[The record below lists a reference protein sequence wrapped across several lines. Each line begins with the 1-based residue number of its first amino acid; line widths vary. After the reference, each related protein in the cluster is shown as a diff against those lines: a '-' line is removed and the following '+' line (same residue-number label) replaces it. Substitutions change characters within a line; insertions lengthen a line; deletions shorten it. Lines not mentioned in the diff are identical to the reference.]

1 MEEVR
6 VPEPVYIE
14 DEMRQSYLDYAMS
27 VIVGRALP
35 LVTDGLKP
43 VQRRIIYAML
53 KEGLLPG
60 KSFSKC
66 AGVVGEVLKHFHP
79 HGDIPVYEALVRLA
93 QGWSL
98 RYPLIDGQGNFGSI
112 DGDPPAAYR
121 YTECRMTRIAE
132 KLLADIEKDTVD
144 FVPNFD
150 GSVQEPT
157 VLPSVFP
164 NLLVNGADGI
174 AVGMA
179 THIPPHNLTEVITG
193 AIALIENPQ
202 ITLEEM
208 MAHIPGPDFPTGALI
223 CGRAPIRA
231 AYATGRG
238 VLQLRAKAEV
248 ETLKGRKK
256 DIQAIVIT
264 EIPFQVNK
272 ARLVEKIAEL
282 VNDKKIEGIGDIRD
296 ESDRHGMRVV
306 IELRRDAITDIV
318 MNQLYKLTPMQTS
331 FGIINLAIVDGRP
344 VVCSL
349 IELLQHFINHRR
361 DVVVRRSRFELR
373 KAEERMHILEG
384 FRIALLNL
392 DEVIKLIRG
401 SDTPKEAKDGLIS
414 RFELS
419 AIQAQ
424 AILDLRLQKLT
435 GMERLA
441 VEKEHGELAKEIE
454 RLRAIIADSKK
465 VDAII
470 VGELKEVREA
480 FGDERR
486 TQITDEDVQIDVE
499 DLIPD
504 QEMVVTISHKG
515 YAKRTP
521 VSSYRA
527 QKRGGK
533 GILGASA
540 KDEDFTSHLFSAST
554 LSWLLCFT
562 SRGRLY
568 WLKVYDLPETSRV
581 ARGRALVNLLK
592 LREEEQVTA
601 ILPVREFSAS
611 RSVIFATKQGVVK
624 RVSLEDF
631 SRPRPGGII
640 AASLDEGDNLIGV
653 GLTEGSDEI
662 ILCTRGGMSI
672 RFSEGDV
679 RVMGRSARGVRGIT
693 LDQDD
698 YVVSMTVVTQTMSA
712 SKEKTGTLLTVC
724 QNGYGKRTE
733 IEEYRA
739 QSRGGKGVIDIQ
751 TSARNGPVIGACAV
765 TDDHDAML
773 ITSSGKI
780 IRINVKNVSVIGRN
794 TQGVRLIDLD
804 QGETALAVTRLAE
817 SVNGDNGGDESE
829 DPSEDVAI
837 AETNSAEVIE
847 LTEIDAEPGDEEQ
860 N

>member
-6 VPEPVYIE
+6 APEQIYIE

-35 LVTDGLKP
+35 DVRDGLKP

-53 KEGLLPG
+53 KEGLLPN

-93 QGWSL
+93 QPWSL

-121 YTECRMTRIAE
+121 YTESRMTHIAE
-132 KLLADIEKDTVD
+132 KLLADIDKDTVD

-150 GSVQEPT
+150 GSVQEPL

-179 THIPPHNLTEVITG
+179 THIPPHNLTEVISG
-193 AIALIENPQ
+193 AIAMIENPQ
-202 ITLEEM
+202 ITVDQLMEI
-208 MAHIPGPDFPTGALI
+208 IPGPDFPTGALI
-223 CGRAPIRA
+223 CGRAPIRS
-231 AYATGRG
+231 AYTTGRG
-238 VLQLRAKAEV
+238 VLQLRAKAEI
-248 ETLKGRKK
+248 EALKGKK
-256 DIQAIVIT
+256 KEVEAIVIT

-272 ARLVEKIAEL
+272 ARLVEKIADL

-296 ESDRHGMRVV
+296 ESDRHGMRIV
-306 IELRRDAITDIV
+306 IELRRDANSDIIL
-318 MNQLYKLTPMQTS
+318 NQLYKLTPMQTS

-344 VVCSL
+344 QVCSL
-349 IELLQHFINHRR
+349 PELLQHFVNHRR
-361 DVVVRRSRFELR
+361 DVIVRRSRFELR

-401 SDTPKEAKDGLIS
+401 SETPKEAKDGLMS
-414 RFELS
+414 RYKLS

-441 VEKEHGELAKEIE
+441 VEQEHEELAKEIA
-454 RLRAIIADSKK
+454 RLLAIIADSKK

-470 VGELKEVREA
+470 VNDLKEVKET
-480 FGDERR
+480 FGDARR
-486 TQITDEDVQIDVE
+486 TVITDEGVELNVE

-504 QEMVVTISHKG
+504 EEMVVTISHKG
-515 YAKRTP
+515 YIKRVPT
-521 VSSYRA
+521 SNYRA

-533 GILGASA
+533 GVTGAST
-540 KDEDFTSHLFSAST
+540 KDEDFTEHLFIAST

-562 SRGRLY
+562 SKGRLY
-568 WLKVYDLPETSRV
+568 WLKVYDLPETNRV

-592 LREEEQVTA
+592 LQPEEQITA
-601 ILPVREFSAS
+601 ILPVRDFNAS
-611 RSVIFATKQGVVK
+611 RSVFMATKLGVVK

-631 SRPRPGGII
+631 SRPRVGGII
-640 AASLDEGDNLIGV
+640 AASLDDGDGLIGV
-653 GLTEGSDEI
+653 GVTEGKDEI
-662 ILCTRGGMSI
+662 ILCTHEGMAI
-672 RFSEGDV
+672 RFSEEDA
-679 RVMGRSARGVRGIT
+679 RIMGRSARGVRGIT
-693 LDQDD
+693 LEEKD
-698 YVVSMTVVTQTMSA
+698 YVVSMTVVTAAMSA
-712 SKEKTGTLLTVC
+712 SADKGGTLLTAC

-733 IEEYRA
+733 VEEYRQ
-739 QSRGGKGVIDIQ
+739 QSRGGKGIIAIQ
-751 TSARNGPVIGACAV
+751 TSERNGPVVAACAV
-765 TDDHDAML
+765 TNESDVMI
-773 ITSSGKI
+773 ITSSGKV
-780 IRINVKNVSVIGRN
+780 IRIEAQNVSVIGRN

-804 QGETALAVTRLAE
+804 EGETVLAAA
-817 SVNGDNGGDESE
+817 
-829 DPSEDVAI
+829 PI
-837 AETNSAEVIE
+837 AETVGNGNGNGNGNSGSEEAAVIE
-847 LTEIDAEPGDEEQ
+847 LTEVEDDKE
-860 N
+860 